1 MDETKFIEL
10 QYLALRKEIEN
21 SKENMFK
28 LAIGGGAA
36 VPAAQYVAQVYSIG
50 TITMALP
57 LVVVVLVLLFIS
69 ENNAVMRAGSY
80 VLQEIEGRYAG
91 VRGWETWLMD
101 SSLSDGTRTVDKL
114 VVFAF
119 SVLASSYFVVSVIM
133 AARYALQEFGEKGQY
148 LLSGGYLGIGFI
160 LAFFIYQQARTNTC
174 AKRK

>member
-1 MDETKFIEL
+1 MEEAKFIEL

-21 SKENMFK
+21 SKQNMFR

-36 VPAAQYVAQVYSIG
+36 VPAAQYIAQAYSIG

-57 LVVVVLVLLFIS
+57 LVVVVLVLLFLS

-80 VLQEIEGRYAG
+80 ILQEIESRYES
-91 VRGWETWLMD
+91 VKGWETWLMD
-101 SSLSDGTRTVDKL
+101 SSVSDGTRTVDKL

-119 SVLASSYFVVSVIM
+119 SLLASSYFVVSVIV
-133 AARYALQEFGEKGQY
+133 AARYAFQEFGEKGQY

-160 LAFFIYQQARTNTC
+160 LAFFIYWQARTNTC
-174 AKRK
+174 GKRK